1 MVFYVRKAKRM
12 IYFSQDEMK
21 KTMHGDVILAQPLGM
36 DRKGRR
42 EGRVVRVLEPRNS
55 QIVGAILLSQVWD
68 LWYLTIA
75 V

>member
-1 MVFYVRKAKRM
+1 
-12 IYFSQDEMK
+12 
-21 KTMHGDVILAQPLGM
+21 MHGDVILAQPLGM

-55 QIVGAILLSQVWD
+55 QIVGRYFIESQVWD